1 MHKLLWIGSPFFAND
16 MAKCGWD
23 LRFHNFEHT
32 AVFHWQ
38 DLVELADGPP
48 DVLVVAD
55 KSRPPFVLGMEN
67 FPCLT
72 IFYCV
77 DSHIHSYYPY
87 YAQGFDVCLV
97 SLRDHIERFQN
108 LALANERIIHAP
120 AFAKDDDL
128 PQIEP
133 ESILNNIIGTEVE
146 PWDLLFV
153 GNVNPETTPLRK
165 DFLDHLG
172 QEIPGLHVTRGDYRS
187 LFPKA
192 KIVLNY
198 CELGDLNFRVFE
210 ALGCGSCLLTPM
222 VGHGFTEIFTP
233 GKDLFTYEMKNW
245 EDAAAKVRWL
255 LEHPG
260 LRLEA
265 AKLGQAKVNAS
276 HRAIHRAEALTN
288 YLLNLASPANI
299 PGKPKSPGYSAETL
313 LFQNTTGHRLARAK
327 AIHHKYL
334 RFIYLLLAEQMD
346 DPLLKKSYLAAGKP
360 AE

>member
-1 MHKLLWIGSPFFAND
+1 MHKLLWIGSPFFAQG

-38 DLVELADGPP
+38 NLVELADGPP

-72 IFYCV
+72 VFYCI

-87 YAQGFDVCLV
+87 YAQGFDLCLV

-108 LALANERIIHAP
+108 LALSNDRIIHCP

-128 PQIEP
+128 PIIE
-133 ESILNNIIGTEVE
+133 ESSLLDGILGTEE
-146 PWDLLFV
+146 EFWDLLFV

-165 DFLDHLG
+165 QFMDELG
-172 QEIPGLHVTRGDYRS
+172 KQIPGLHVTRGNYRT

-222 VGHGFTEIFTP
+222 VGHGFSEMFTP

-245 EDAAAKVRWL
+245 EDAAAKTRWL
-255 LEHPG
+255 LENPS
-260 LRLEA
+260 LCAQA
-265 AKLGQAKVNAS
+265 AKLGQAKVNSS
-276 HRAIHRAEALTN
+276 HRAIHRAEALTS
-288 YLLNLASPANI
+288 YLLGLATPTKKA
-299 PGKPKSPGYSAETL
+299 GTLHAPGYTRNAL
-313 LFQNTTGHRLARAK
+313 LYQNITGHRLARTRQ
-327 AIHHKYL
+327 IHHHYL

-346 DPLLKKSYLAAGKP
+346 NPLLKESYLAAGKP
-360 AE
+360 E